1 MVTHP
6 VAGTGAWRGSR
17 TTVALLRG
25 LTLVTITYLA
35 FRFVLVDYVWSPLRW
50 ISDVLS
56 LSLGG
61 LAVLAL
67 WRDPAWRRAVW
78 ACRPGL
84 RNVLL
89 GLAGAIVLAVV
100 TVLASGLANGR
111 GLVDIATGIRSLVLW
126 CTLLAAVGLVAAWE
140 LAYGPGQAQG
150 AGRRPWALRVLS
162 WVVALAVFMALVETA
177 GVLLFGWY
185 GPAEWVATLTGSN
198 AGRAVGLMKNPNT
211 LGCFLVL
218 GLLLLWPR
226 WVAAVTRRVR
236 DRAVWA
242 WAVLLLMG
250 LALTYSRQGWLAVA
264 AGLLAAGWVAR
275 RLVPWRVTALLMLVV
290 VVVTV
295 LTTILPVPLFAWGD
309 DDGISRTRQ
318 LQLRRI
324 SETFDEETVDKSR
337 ATGRLAMV
345 RYALAM
351 LRDHPVLGVGPGR
364 VGGPGAESRRGTPG
378 PVRVARPCVR
388 GQPVRADRH
397 GARHPRAA
405 CVRRDDPHD
414 PCPGVPHG
422 THRSPARCC
431 VHGGR
436 GGDGELRAGS
446 ERVGEPAPGRG
457 LLAVLGGGLGAA
469 TPAGTMRRRHAAAP
483 RPRRTGVGK
492 AARIRSAVWG
502 RRQSRR

>member
-364 VGGPGAESRRGTPG
+364 VGGAGALNPDEELQVRYGLPDHAYADNQYVRTAMELGT
-378 PVRVARPCVR
+378 
-388 GQPVRADRH
+388 
-397 GARHPRAA
+397 
-405 CVRRDDPHD
+405 
-414 PCPGVPHG
+414 
-422 THRSPARCC
+422 
-431 VHGGR
+431 
-436 GGDGELRAGS
+436 L
-446 ERVGEPAPGRG
+446 G
-457 LLAVLGGGLGAA
+457 LLALGAMILTTLALAYRTARIDPLQGAAFTAVVVAMVSFGLGQNAWENQPLAAVYWLSLGAA
-469 TPAGTMRRRHAAAP
+469 WALQL
-483 RPRRTGVGK
+483 
-492 AARIRSAVWG
+492 
-502 RRQSRR
+502 RQER